1 MMSDFGEYFYPPTPA
16 PFSFFLKLHI
26 SAKILPAHLC
36 YCFSNIYSTT
46 VHKITKIFYYLS
58 DYVDHFHSLFPY
70 EDKKVVLVGN
80 HDIGFHYDV
89 TDKKRKRF
97 YGAFAQDTSG

>member
-1 MMSDFGEYFYPPTPA
+1 MYNKSKKSTKNVYYF
-16 PFSFFLKLHI
+16 
-26 SAKILPAHLC
+26 
-36 YCFSNIYSTT
+36 
-46 VHKITKIFYYLS
+46 S
-58 DYVDHFHSLFPY
+58 DYVDRFHSLFPY

-89 TDKKRKRF
+89 TDKKRKIF

>member
-1 MMSDFGEYFYPPTPA
+1 MF
-16 PFSFFLKLHI
+16 
-26 SAKILPAHLC
+26 
-36 YCFSNIYSTT
+36 IYLFNNWTLLIFCACT
-46 VHKITKIFYYLS
+46 QITKNVYYFS
-58 DYVDHFHSLFPY
+58 DYVDRFHSLFPY

-97 YGAFAQDTSG
+97 YGAFAQDISG